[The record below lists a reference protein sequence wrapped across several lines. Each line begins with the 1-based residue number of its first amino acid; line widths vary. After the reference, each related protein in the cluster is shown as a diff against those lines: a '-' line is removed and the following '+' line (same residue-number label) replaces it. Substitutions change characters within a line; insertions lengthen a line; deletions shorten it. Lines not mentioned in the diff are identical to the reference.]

1 MVSDFQ
7 PLVLRDKGI
16 VEPLAILPFPYQAL
30 RDTGVTIS
38 VAGMSPASITAP
50 ARRAIGESD
59 ASLTLFDVRTGD
71 ENREGR
77 LWAPLFI
84 SWMFSIFG
92 VAALFLAS
100 IGIYGV
106 LSYSV
111 SQRTQEFGVRMALG
125 ASRGSVLGLV
135 LGQGARLAAA
145 GIAIGALGA
154 FMVTRAVQ
162 TLLYN
167 VTATDPISFVGT
179 TVVLVVVTLIAGCI
193 PAGRATGVDP
203 TVALRAD

>member
-1 MVSDFQ
+1 
-7 PLVLRDKGI
+7 
-16 VEPLAILPFPYQAL
+16 
-30 RDTGVTIS
+30 VTIR
-38 VAGMSPASITAP
+38 VAAMSPASITAP

-59 ASLTLFDVRTGD
+59 PSVALFDVRTGD

-77 LWAPLFI
+77 LWAPLFL

-92 VAALFLAS
+92 IAALFLAS
-100 IGIYGV
+100 IGVYGV

-125 ASRGSVLGLV
+125 ASRSGVLALV

-162 TLLYN
+162 ALLYN

-193 PAGRATGVDP
+193 PASRATGVDP
-203 TVALRAD
+203 TVALRSE